1 MQIWEL
7 ARTARPTFDLL
18 RINMKNSQNP
28 QVQNSSPAAE
38 WDQDIARR
46 ALDELFRLAGEYRT
60 TKEYCDLLDFVGR
73 FRFYSPYNAM
83 LVHIQ
88 MPGAHYVAPPHRWFR
103 EYRRRIKTDAR
114 PLVILQP
121 MGPIMFV
128 YDVSDTE
135 PEEGAPPLPSQVLNP
150 FEIRHGQIR
159 GELRRTI
166 ENAKRDGVLVTD
178 RESGSLSAGS
188 IECAQPGKSLAFL
201 VKEKPVPEFID
212 VSLGYQL
219 RLNSKHSAP
228 EKYATLAH
236 ELGHLYCG
244 HLGTPNDRWWPDR
257 RGLSEELCE
266 LEAESVCYLL
276 CMRLGI
282 ENPSAKYISWF
293 LGNHEETPQISLEC
307 VIKSAGLI
315 EQMGR
320 ERLKPRS

>member
-1 MQIWEL
+1 
-7 ARTARPTFDLL
+7 
-18 RINMKNSQNP
+18 
-28 QVQNSSPAAE
+28 
-38 WDQDIARR
+38 
-46 ALDELFRLAGEYRT
+46 
-60 TKEYCDLLDFVGR
+60 
-73 FRFYSPYNAM
+73 M

-188 IECAQPGKSLAFL
+188 IECAQPLPTLSRPSIVNRTTCSRCNSL
-201 VKEKPVPEFID
+201 
-212 VSLGYQL
+212 
-219 RLNSKHSAP
+219 
-228 EKYATLAH
+228 
-236 ELGHLYCG
+236 
-244 HLGTPNDRWWPDR
+244 
-257 RGLSEELCE
+257 
-266 LEAESVCYLL
+266 
-276 CMRLGI
+276 
-282 ENPSAKYISWF
+282 
-293 LGNHEETPQISLEC
+293 
-307 VIKSAGLI
+307 
-315 EQMGR
+315 
-320 ERLKPRS
+320 